1 MGVYVEQEYRIK
13 RAKGTGRDPKSPKL
27 SGRHIH
33 ASKSAFNHKV
43 RHGTDK
49 KAYTGRQQ
57 KKSLLKSQVQ
67 GKLPQV
73 SKTVLITLPVM
84 VNLRL
89 TVMMEKVPSKQGKEK
104 TLTGSLLQLY
114 LKEMITPEHI
124 VEKTS
129 IM

>member
-1 MGVYVEQEYRIK
+1 MFLPVPAAGSVGVSYE
-13 RAKGTGRDPKSPKL
+13 
-27 SGRHIH
+27 
-33 ASKSAFNHKV
+33 
-43 RHGTDK
+43 
-49 KAYTGRQQ
+49 
-57 KKSLLKSQVQ
+57 

>member
-43 RHGTDK
+43 RKHIP
-49 KAYTGRQQ
+49 GRQQ

>member
-1 MGVYVEQEYRIK
+1 MPVNRLLIIK
-13 RAKGTGRDPKSPKL
+13 SDMAQTRK
-27 SGRHIH
+27 HIP
-33 ASKSAFNHKV
+33 
-43 RHGTDK
+43 
-49 KAYTGRQQ
+49 GRQQ

>member
-13 RAKGTGRDPKSPKL
+13 RPKGTGRDPKSPKL

-49 KAYTGRQQ
+49 KAYTWTPTKEVTFKITG
-57 KKSLLKSQVQ
+57 S
-67 GKLPQV
+67 GKTAAGI
-73 SKTVLITLPVM
+73 KNGIALPVM

>member
-1 MGVYVEQEYRIK
+1 MIRNLLSYREDIYMPVNRLLIIK
-13 RAKGTGRDPKSPKL
+13 SDMVRTRK
-27 SGRHIH
+27 HIPGH
-33 ASKSAFNHKV
+33 L
-43 RHGTDK
+43 
-49 KAYTGRQQ
+49 Q
-57 KKSLLKSQVQ
+57 KKSLLKSLAQVKQ
-67 GKLPQV
+67 PQV

-89 TVMMEKVPSKQGKEK
+89 TVMMEKVQSKQGKEK

-114 LKEMITPEHI
+114 LKEMITPGHI

>member
-1 MGVYVEQEYRIK
+1 MVRTRK
-13 RAKGTGRDPKSPKL
+13 
-27 SGRHIH
+27 HIPEH
-33 ASKSAFNHKV
+33 L
-43 RHGTDK
+43 
-49 KAYTGRQQ
+49 Q
-57 KKSLLKSQVQ
+57 KKSLLKSLAQVKQ
-67 GKLPQV
+67 PQV

-89 TVMMEKVPSKQGKEK
+89 TVMMEKVQSKQGKEK

-114 LKEMITPEHI
+114 LKEMITPGHI

>member
-1 MGVYVEQEYRIK
+1 MPVNRLLIIK
-13 RAKGTGRDPKSPKL
+13 SDMAQTRKHIPTPTKEVTFKITG
-27 SGRHIH
+27 SGKTAAGI
-33 ASKSAFNHKV
+33 
-43 RHGTDK
+43 
-49 KAYTGRQQ
+49 
-57 KKSLLKSQVQ
+57 
-67 GKLPQV
+67 
-73 SKTVLITLPVM
+73 KTVLITLPVM